1 MTDAGI
7 SQIIKTD
14 PVREPT
20 TPSAEYPPPAAAI
33 NSPREATSA
42 QKETTITTPP
52 EQLWDQA
59 YDDLKRDE
67 PKLFDLYE
75 TILSHDLD
83 SSKGAK
89 GNVIEQMD
97 RTKRRAQME
106 GLLNTG
112 LDNTA
117 KLAKAEKKVGD
128 AMKIVLSVKEAIGSG
143 LQAVPIAALTWTGI
157 CVALEASTPSQIQS
171 VIIMD
176 NASWHRSANLV
187 QMC

>member
-1 MTDAGI
+1 MPEESRSLGKVLRRFGLSKQERLKGKDDGNRQDGKVAP
-7 SQIIKTD
+7 
-14 PVREPT
+14 PVVPATPSKSSAQTEPT
-20 TPSAEYPPPAAAI
+20 I
-33 NSPREATSA
+33 
-42 QKETTITTPP
+42 QP

-67 PKLFDLYE
+67 PKLFDFYE

-89 GNVIEQMD
+89 GNIIEQTD
-97 RTKRRAQME
+97 RMKRRSQME
-106 GLLNTG
+106 NLLNTG

-117 KLAKAEKKVGD
+117 KLAKAEKKIGD

-157 CVALEASTPSQIQS
+157 CVALEVSVPSQIQLLTLTIS
-171 VIIMD
+171 
-176 NASWHRSANLV
+176 
-187 QMC
+187 